1 MYNITITNPPQ
12 FITEVTPNIIELTHL
27 HYYLLMALA
36 TFGAITLLSEILNY
50 IKLIIKNGT
59 RKYKN

>member
-1 MYNITITNPPQ
+1 MNITIDLQQKLIAAAAPKA
-12 FITEVTPNIIELTHL
+12 IELSEI